1 MTDRPD
7 DDAFVRRVRDAYA
20 APAMSPARRARF
32 DDALDARIARER
44 WRFAPWAAAAL
55 AGGAAALL
63 VLTRLGPL
71 ATPPLVADEA
81 TPEEEYVLALAGGGA
96 DEFEAALPVE
106 YRAIAGMLD
115 EE

>member
-1 MTDRPD
+1 MTNRPD

-20 APAMSPARRARF
+20 PPPLSAAQRTRF
-32 DDALDARIARER
+32 DAALEERIARER

-63 VLTRLGPL
+63 VLSRLGPL
-71 ATPPLVADEA
+71 ATPPEVADET
-81 TPEEEYVLALAGGGA
+81 TPEEEYVLALAGGA

-106 YRAIAGMLD
+106 YRAIAGMID
-115 EE
+115 GE